1 MTRASKKGI
10 TRQTDAAV
18 YETGKMRPIMVTVMP
33 KTIVF
38 RAKGMGNRYELGIE
52 RLFMLAVMSS
62 VDTKKGR

>member
-1 MTRASKKGI
+1 MTRAKNNGV
-10 TRQTDAAV
+10 TRTTDACV
-18 YETGKMRPIMVTVMP
+18 YETGKMRAIVVTVKP